1 VEVFISRLHPDTIAA
16 DVEQFTTEALM
27 TDDNFNTAEVHVATE
42 KLPTKHDFYAS
53 HHVTVT
59 VCSDS
64 FARSIEILMSSSSWP
79 EGFLVRRFYP
89 KREQNG

>member
-1 VEVFISRLHPDTIAA
+1 
-16 DVEQFTTEALM
+16 M
-27 TDDNFNTAEVHVATE
+27 TDDDFNTVEVNIATE
-42 KLPTKHDFYAS
+42 KLQSKYDFYAS
-53 HHVTVT
+53 YHVTVT

-64 FARSIEILMSSSSWP
+64 FARTIEILMSSSSWP